1 MAFHSRRIVSELS
14 FIAHQEPSYLKK
26 VAVKALEKIIII
38 IVKTATEKGLVFCL
52 LFLCRMGGHSK
63 KAGKGGGGG
72 GGGVNRGRH
81 LASRKKLT
89 KDPGVPDLKRLGEKL
104 EATARKKS
112 LSLLSLRSGGVGFGR
127 KKPSSFLPCDLH
139 STPVP
144 STVASSFSQ
153 SEEQRILQQRNDMTR
168 LALHTAERTHEYELP
183 QGMLYGVHQNDDNDG
198 DEYSGYR
205 QQHQPDQSLRR
216 FFKEFQKVVD
226 NCNVLLQVVD
236 ARDPLGCR
244 LKQLEQSIRST
255 HGDRKDIIIVL
266 NKVDLLPSK
275 EVVDAW
281 VYYFENVEHIMCIPF
296 AATAKGSNGQLY
308 IQEMFQR
315 LRNLARNEEN
325 GERKALVVGVIGYP
339 NVGKSSIIN
348 ALKRKSVVGVA
359 NMPGYTTG
367 NTEIELKG
375 DLRVMDCPGVVA
387 AGEDSGDVVLRNAV
401 RVSDLANPFPA
412 VERLLERCSTAR
424 VDHGD
429 CEEQSEKEEKQERLS
444 PQTWDR
450 KLIHPLALFYEIG
463 SFSSQNPIEFI
474 HHVGLRRGRLL
485 KGGEVDEETTA
496 RMILQDWNDGRI
508 PYYTLPPSVN
518 DFSLKPLLNSDTNTY
533 ESPQLISSAAAEAM
547 SSITIDGLPT
557 FHLFTSRLME
567 GRKGTKSYSR

>member
-1 MAFHSRRIVSELS
+1 
-14 FIAHQEPSYLKK
+14 
-26 VAVKALEKIIII
+26 
-38 IVKTATEKGLVFCL
+38 
-52 LFLCRMGGHSK
+52 MGGHSK
-63 KAGKGGGGG
+63 KAGKGGGG

-104 EATARKKS
+104 EATARKKN
-112 LSLLSLRSGGVGFGR
+112 LSLLSLRSGGVGYDR
-127 KKPSSFLPCDLH
+127 KKPSSLLPCDLH
-139 STPVP
+139 STSVP
-144 STVASSFSQ
+144 STMVNSLSQ
-153 SEEQRILQQRNDMTR
+153 LEAQRNDMTR
-168 LALHTAERTHEYELP
+168 LALHTAERAHGYEMS
-183 QGMLYGVHQNDDNDG
+183 QGMFYDAQQNDDSEEGAYND
-198 DEYSGYR
+198 YR

-255 HGDRKDIIIVL
+255 HGDRKEIVIVL

-296 AATAKGSNGQLY
+296 AATAKGGNGQLY

-367 NTEIELKG
+367 NTEIELRG

-401 RVSDLANPFPA
+401 RVSDLENPFPA
-412 VERLLERCSTAR
+412 VERLLERCATAR

-429 CEEQSEKEEKQERLS
+429 CEEQTGVEEEQGRLS
-444 PQTWDR
+444 PQTWDQ
-450 KLIHPLALFYEIG
+450 KLIHPLALFYGIG
-463 SFSSQNPIEFI
+463 SFSSKDPIEFI

-508 PYYTLPPSVN
+508 PYYTLPPTVS
-518 DFSLKPLLNSDTNTY
+518 DFSLKPLLNSDTNNF
-533 ESPQLISSAAAEAM
+533 ESPQLISSTAAEAM
-547 SSITIDGLPT
+547 NSITIDGLPT

-567 GRKGTKSYSR
+567 GRKVMKSYTR